1 MCKKT
6 AKKMC
11 RDRDNQ
17 EETLREDEP
26 MVEYLIEMV
35 TFYSL

>member
-17 EETLREDEP
+17 EKHSEKMNPWWR
-26 MVEYLIEMV
+26 I
-35 TFYSL
+35 